1 MKFRHLLIGL
11 LLLLV
16 TPIFAQDA
24 PTSTLSD
31 EELALVEE
39 IQALYTSIKTWD
51 AIGIEIVQDLE
62 QHISFQG
69 EEITQVIQSIM
80 NTDTRIVDGVADAF
94 TADTY
99 QSINS
104 DPLMGVLG
112 MSIIYV
118 DGELYLNITTG
129 EGIYEGIFE
138 EGWTIPANDPIL
150 SEMLGEM
157 DIQAL
162 TEFEMQFGAELVESV
177 AVTNVPE
184 DVENAERAVT
194 LVLYPEALQ
203 QQGFA
208 GEIASGLFG
217 ESNDEMEALI
227 MTLLDN
233 ATLELTYYM
242 DADGQLLRVDML
254 MEVEGDFGELIGA
267 EGFILKQQLNQV
279 ATYRYYD
286 EPLVITAPEIE

>member
-1 MKFRHLLIGL
+1 MKFRYLLIGL

-39 IQALYTSIKTWD
+39 IQALYTSIKAWD
-51 AIGIEIVQDLE
+51 AIGIEVVQDLE

-69 EEITQVIQSIM
+69 EEITQVIQSIT

-177 AVTNVPE
+177 TVTDVPE
-184 DVENAERAVT
+184 DVEDAERAVT

-233 ATLELTYYM
+233 TTLEMTYYM
-242 DADGQLLRVDML
+242 DADGQLLRVDL
-254 MEVEGDFGELIGA
+254 VMELEGDFGELIGA